1 MHNRT
6 KKKKKPKTH
15 NRKPILEVD
24 KKKKNVQTQKIKEK
38 TKITAQKNPSTI

>member
-6 KKKKKPKTH
+6 KKTKTH

-24 KKKKNVQTQKIKEK
+24 KKKKKNVQTQKTKEK
-38 TKITAQKNPSTI
+38 TKITIRKNPSTV